1 MIPAWLAAGFARRTA
16 PWLIGAAVIAAGVV
30 TFKLQAARLESARA
44 KVEKLQNNTRTLEA
58 ANAGLIAYVHRAAA
72 AQTQLAHDLARN
84 RKRLHDQTARIADI
98 EASTCFDARLPDAA
112 IRLFDSAPD
121 PGQRPLDADPRQ
133 PDPAPGH

>member
-1 MIPAWLAAGFARRTA
+1 MIPAWLAAGFARRAA
-16 PWLIGAAVIAAGVV
+16 PWLIGAAAIAAVV
-30 TFKLQAARLESARA
+30 FVIRLQAARLDAARA
-44 KVEKLQNNTRTLEA
+44 RVDQLQANTQTLEA

-72 AQTQLAHDLARN
+72 AQTQLARDLARN
-84 RKRLHDQTARIADI
+84 RKRLYDQTARIADI

-112 IRLFDSAPD
+112 IRLFDPAPD